1 MQTVLKCPAAQWSEL
16 HTGLQTDLAD
26 CAENHAHTGLVQG
39 VEVADSILT
48 ILRGLTPLT
57 GLVPLAGAS
66 GVIPVVLSLLDSL
79 ADLTK
84 TKIQNRFDLLE
95 VAVLLTWY
103 LRLYHPLTKKLDPT
117 PEVLYRL
124 SRVLEDTAHLMEKL
138 VKRGKHHIWSAI
150 RNWFRA
156 KKDARK
162 IAAVREKLKGTI
174 DMSQAEILVR
184 IGVDVICLGQFHQLQ
199 PGNVDF
205 TFAYNGSRGQQGA
218 DDIEAKYRAAHFLQ
232 YGKSL

>member
-57 GLVPLAGAS
+57 GLVPLAGMCPCHREAILSCPAPTGFAVLWLCANDSKPFQLSQRALCSAAGDIGAS

-103 LRLYHPLTKKLDPT
+103 LRLYHPLTKSKHTSSLRHKF
-117 PEVLYRL
+117 RL
-124 SRVLEDTAHLMEKL
+124 L
-138 VKRGKHHIWSAI
+138 
-150 RNWFRA
+150 
-156 KKDARK
+156 
-162 IAAVREKLKGTI
+162 
-174 DMSQAEILVR
+174 
-184 IGVDVICLGQFHQLQ
+184 QLLLA
-199 PGNVDF
+199 
-205 TFAYNGSRGQQGA
+205 FAFSSGA
-218 DDIEAKYRAAHFLQ
+218 DIVVEALLVGCHILE
-232 YGKSL
+232 